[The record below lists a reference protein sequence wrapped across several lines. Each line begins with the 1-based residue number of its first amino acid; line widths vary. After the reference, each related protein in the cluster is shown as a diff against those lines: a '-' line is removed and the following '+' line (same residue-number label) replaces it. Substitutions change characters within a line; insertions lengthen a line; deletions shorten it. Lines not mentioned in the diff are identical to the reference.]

1 MRIELASG
9 HTVLADDADMELLLP
24 HSWYLSRAAGSNR
37 LYAAAR
43 IRGTRLKVRMHRL
56 IMDPPPGMVV
66 HHINNNGLDNRRCN
80 LEVVTTRQN
89 LR

>member
-24 HSWYLSRAAGSNR
+24 HSWYLSQAGGSDR

-43 IRGTRLKVRMHRL
+43 IRGTRLCHALVSL
-56 IMDPPPGMVV
+56 NVV
-66 HHINNNGLDNRRCN
+66 AAKTAPSL
-80 LEVVTTRQN
+80 VA
-89 LR
+89 